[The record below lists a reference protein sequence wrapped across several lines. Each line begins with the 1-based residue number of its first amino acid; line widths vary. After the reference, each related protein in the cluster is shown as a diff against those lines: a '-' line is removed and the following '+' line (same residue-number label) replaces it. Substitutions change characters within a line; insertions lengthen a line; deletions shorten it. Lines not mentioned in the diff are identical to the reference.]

1 MVIPKGAA
9 NKENAEKFI
18 NFLCRPDIAQ
28 KNCEYIT
35 YSSPN
40 AGAIELMGES
50 YSGNTVMN
58 PSEEE
63 IARCETIHDLDE
75 AYLAIYSALW
85 NDVKNAK

>member
-1 MVIPKGAA
+1 
-9 NKENAEKFI
+9 
-18 NFLCRPDIAQ
+18 
-28 KNCEYIT
+28 
-35 YSSPN
+35 
-40 AGAIELMGES
+40 MGES